1 MGNLRGLGR
10 LGGLRK
16 STLSTPTIPIT
27 PIIPIIP
34 ITPTTMSENNSVTVP
49 KLIDAKSSRTSRRCR
64 YLRDL
69 LLYIRVCSRFTAYTN
84 YNWVIYVRISSFIAA
99 CGRPG
104 LWQESSVRPLSYC
117 LDRAKREYGRNQDL
131 KSKVYS
137 HSKD

>member
-1 MGNLRGLGR
+1 MGELGR

-16 STLSTPTIPIT
+16 STPSTPAIPSAPITHTTPIT
-27 PIIPIIP
+27 PI
-34 ITPTTMSENNSVTVP
+34 TMSENNSATVP

-69 LLYIRVCSRFTAYTN
+69 LLYIWVCSRFTAYTN